1 MKKLLSIV
9 AIAVAVT
16 AVAAEKVV
24 ATVGVT
30 AITSSKQHTI
40 VSVPYTELGT
50 GGNICV
56 SNIIKT
62 ANLDVG
68 DIVYVF
74 SGNQYKG
81 WILAEN
87 GDNVKYWNA
96 FTGVDKNG
104 VAVVTPAGNE
114 TMVAGTAIWLVKK
127 TAPANP
133 FTFYVYGNAYD
144 SVPQTQIAVGNNLV
158 ANPCQATANF
168 VFANATAGDIITVPN
183 DSNAPTVY
191 TYTGSEWYRKGESRF
206 SAPIAGKPS
215 LEAGHGFWYKAQT
228 AGTMTWTPVL

>member
-16 AVAAEKVV
+16 AVAEEKVV

-30 AITSSKQHTI
+30 AITSTNQHTI

-87 GDNVKYWNA
+87 GDHVKYWNTL
-96 FTGVDKNG
+96 TGVNKDG
-104 VAVVTPAGNE
+104 VTVVTPAGDE
-114 TMVAGTAIWLVKK
+114 TMVAGTAIWLVKG
-127 TAPANP
+127 TAPSSA
-133 FTFYVYGNAYD
+133 FTFYVYGNAYE
-144 SVPQTQIAVGNNLV
+144 SAPTTQIAVGNNLV

-183 DSNAPTVY
+183 DSSAPTVY
-191 TYTGSEWYRKGESRF
+191 TFNGQKWYTKGSSRF
-206 SAPIAGKPS
+206 AAPVEGQPS
-215 LEAGHGFWYKAQT
+215 LGAGHGFWYKAQT
-228 AGTMTWTPVL
+228 AGTMTWTTVL

>member
-16 AVAAEKVV
+16 AVADEKTV

-30 AITSSKQHTI
+30 AITSSKRHTI

-56 SNIIKT
+56 SNLIKT
-62 ANLDVG
+62 ANLDLG

-74 SGNQYKG
+74 SGTQYKG

-87 GDNVKYWNA
+87 GDNVKYWNPLI
-96 FTGVDKNG
+96 GVNKDG
-104 VAVVTPAGNE
+104 VSVVTPSGDE
-114 TMVAGTAIWLVKK
+114 TMAAGTAIWLVK
-127 TAPANP
+127 AAEPQSA
-133 FTFYVYGNAYD
+133 FTFYVYGNAYE
-144 SVPQTQIAVGNNLV
+144 SAPTTQIAVGNNLV

-168 VFANATAGDIITVPN
+168 VFPNATAGDTITVPN
-183 DSNAPTVY
+183 DYGAPTIY
-191 TYTGSEWYRKGESRF
+191 TYDGSTWYTKGSTRF
-206 SAPIAGKPS
+206 AAPVAGQPS
-215 LEAGHGFWYKAQT
+215 LAAGHGFWYKAQT
-228 AGTMTWTPVL
+228 AGIMTWTTGS